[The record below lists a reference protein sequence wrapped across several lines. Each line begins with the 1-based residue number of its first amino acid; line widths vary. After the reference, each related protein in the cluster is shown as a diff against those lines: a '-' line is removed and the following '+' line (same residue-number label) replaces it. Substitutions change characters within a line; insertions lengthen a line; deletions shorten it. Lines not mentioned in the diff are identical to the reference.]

1 MIHPIPPGTRDI
13 LPDEMRELRALQAT
27 LIEVFERFGYG
38 QVATPTL
45 EYDEVLQRG
54 EGRSGVGAYR
64 FFDERGELLALR
76 SDMTIPIARLVATRF
91 ADAQPPHRF
100 SYTGNAYRI
109 VRPQRGQVRQFL
121 HAGIELLGSPAPEG
135 TAEVLEVLTAS
146 LDAVGLNRA
155 VLGLGDADLFRQ
167 LLTELGVEGEQ
178 RARILDRLAE
188 HNLVG
193 LEVAVD
199 EVEGLDAH
207 GRETLLRLPGLRG
220 GAEVLEEARELG
232 GAAVERAAQRLQ
244 QTYDL
249 LVEKGVAGRVQ
260 LDLSLL
266 RDLGYYTGAI
276 VEIYDPAL
284 GHILGGGGRYDDL
297 VGRFGRPMPAAG
309 FGLYLERVHLAQM
322 EEERLTTGGREMNP
336 TVEAPRARVGGPLK
350 LAIPR
355 GALWGETLDAL
366 DRIGVDTAEMHGDS
380 RSLIFEVNG
389 MSLVTMRPSDVP
401 TYVESGAADLGIT
414 GKDVLLE
421 HTDRIV
427 YEILDLGYGAC
438 RMVLAGRKD
447 DESLG
452 EAERR
457 LGGMR
462 IATKYPRIAERYFE
476 ETGRQAEV
484 IEVKG
489 SVELA
494 PLVGLADGIVDLV
507 ATGRTLE
514 ENGLEIREQ
523 IASSTARLVANR
535 VSHKLRAVEVDDLV
549 ERLRPE
555 KG

>member
-1 MIHPIPPGTRDI
+1 
-13 LPDEMRELRALQAT
+13 
-27 LIEVFERFGYG
+27 V
-38 QVATPTL
+38 
-45 EYDEVLQRG
+45 
-54 EGRSGVGAYR
+54 
-64 FFDERGELLALR
+64 
-76 SDMTIPIARLVATRF
+76 
-91 ADAQPPHRF
+91 
-100 SYTGNAYRI
+100 
-109 VRPQRGQVRQFL
+109 
-121 HAGIELLGSPAPEG
+121 
-135 TAEVLEVLTAS
+135 
-146 LDAVGLNRA
+146 
-155 VLGLGDADLFRQ
+155 
-167 LLTELGVEGEQ
+167 
-178 RARILDRLAE
+178 
-188 HNLVG
+188 
-193 LEVAVD
+193 
-199 EVEGLDAH
+199 
-207 GRETLLRLPGLRG
+207 
-220 GAEVLEEARELG
+220 
-232 GAAVERAAQRLQ
+232 
-244 QTYDL
+244 
-249 LVEKGVAGRVQ
+249 
-260 LDLSLL
+260 
-266 RDLGYYTGAI
+266 
-276 VEIYDPAL
+276 
-284 GHILGGGGRYDDL
+284 
-297 VGRFGRPMPAAG
+297 
-309 FGLYLERVHLAQM
+309 
-322 EEERLTTGGREMNP
+322 NP
-336 TVEAPRARVGGPLK
+336 TVEAPRARAGGPLK

-355 GALWGETLDAL
+355 GALWDETLDAL
-366 DRIGVDTAEMHGDS
+366 DRIGVNTAEMRGDS

-438 RMVLAGRKD
+438 RMVLAGRKG

-484 IEVKG
+484 VEVKG

-514 ENGLEIREQ
+514 ENGLEIREE

-555 KG
+555 KD